1 MNSSKINENYNSNLL
16 SWLLS
21 TGLDEQRAKIYLSV
35 LSMGEASAK
44 KIADNLGLRRTA
56 IYDNLK
62 FLEKRGYI
70 TIIKK
75 GKRKFFVPL
84 HPKELYKKI
93 NSQKQQLKDLL
104 PDFLAAY
111 ATDTKQ
117 PFVQLF
123 SGKYAAREIY
133 EDILENTKD
142 EYIYI
147 SPPQL
152 TLQTVDKIYI
162 KNWIKRRVKK
172 GIKARALRM
181 NSGLSKLDDLFLEEQ
196 KYLRQIRYL
205 PSYIDLKAT
214 IYVYKN
220 NVGVISTEK
229 EGVAFIIQSP
239 DLAHSLKQLF
249 NFLWGISKGN

>member
-1 MNSSKINENYNSNLL
+1 MNSSKINENYNSSML

-21 TGLDEQRAKIYLSV
+21 TGLNEQRAKIYLVV
-35 LSMGEASAK
+35 LSMGEASAR

-62 FLEKRGYI
+62 FLEERDYI
-70 TIIKK
+70 TVIKR
-75 GKRKFFVPL
+75 GKRKFFIPL
-84 HPKELYKKI
+84 HPKELYKKVA
-93 NSQKQQLKDLL
+93 NQKQQLKDLL
-104 PDFLAAY
+104 PDFLAHY
-111 ATDTKQ
+111 ADNTKQ

-123 SGKYAAREIY
+123 SGKYAAREVY

-152 TLQTVDKIYI
+152 TLQTIDKVYI
-162 KNWIKRRVKK
+162 KKWIERRVKK

-181 NSGLSKLDDLFLEEQ
+181 NSEKSRLDNLFLEEK

-214 IYVYKN
+214 IYIYKN
-220 NVGVISTEK
+220 NIGVIATAR

-239 DLAHSLKQLF
+239 DLSYSLKQVF
-249 NFLWGISKGN
+249 EFLWSISKKN